1 MTCKCATRWRGL
13 AGIGLALIL
22 LSGCGGDTAKILGF
36 EKEAP
41 DEFQVV
47 SRAPLSLPPDYGLR
61 PPEPGAARPQEQTP
75 RGEAEGVL
83 FGEEAPQATAQA
95 GGGGGVGRPSPVSMR
110 RNTGR
115 VLAGTNGNVVV
126 YTPGDAAFLDRLD
139 VDAAMPDIRGILS
152 DENAILALED
162 EELIDSLIFW
172 KDKPP
177 PGTIVDAEQER
188 RRIQENA
195 ALGRPVTEGETP
207 MIERKNRHS
216 NILPF

>member
-1 MTCKCATRWRGL
+1 MVNTDGSTLWRGL
-13 AGIGLALIL
+13 AGIGVVLVL
-22 LSGCGGDTAKILGF
+22 LTGCGGDTAKILGF

-61 PPEPGAARPQEQTP
+61 PPEPGASRPQEQTP

-83 FGEEAPQATAQA
+83 FGDDVQTASRSSGA
-95 GGGGGVGRPSPVSMR
+95 SPVALR
-110 RNTGR
+110 GNNAGR
-115 VLAGTNGNVVV
+115 ILAGASGNVVV

-139 VDAAMPDIRGILS
+139 VDSAIPDIRMILA

-172 KDKPP
+172 KEKPP

-207 MIERKNRHS
+207 MIERKKRHGS
-216 NILPF
+216 VLPF

>member
-1 MTCKCATRWRGL
+1 MISKGSTRWRGL
-13 AGIGLALIL
+13 AGFGIALIL

-61 PPEPGAARPQEQTP
+61 PPEPGAGRPQEQTP

-83 FGEEAPQATAQA
+83 FGDEEPPQESGTASQ
-95 GGGGGVGRPSPVSMR
+95 VSLR
-110 RNTGR
+110 SNRNSSGP
-115 VLAGTNGNVVV
+115 VLAGSTGNVIVH
-126 YTPGDAAFLDRLD
+126 TPGDAAFLDKLD
-139 VDAAMPDIRGILS
+139 VDAAIPDIRAILS

-162 EELIDSLIFW
+162 EELIDDLVFW

-177 PGTIVDAEQER
+177 PGTIVDAEQEK

-207 MIERKNRHS
+207 MIERKKRHGS
-216 NILPF
+216 ILPF

>member
-1 MTCKCATRWRGL
+1 LVNSYGSTLWRGL
-13 AGIGLALIL
+13 AGIGMVLVL
-22 LSGCGGDTAKILGF
+22 LTGCGGDTAKILGF

-61 PPEPGAARPQEQTP
+61 PPEPGASRPQEQTP

-83 FGEEAPQATAQA
+83 FGDDTQTAA
-95 GGGGGVGRPSPVSMR
+95 RSSGASPVAL
-110 RNTGR
+110 RNNNAGR
-115 VLAGTNGNVVV
+115 ILAGASGNVVV
-126 YTPGDAAFLDRLD
+126 YTPGDAAFLNRLD
-139 VDAAMPDIRGILS
+139 VDAAIPDIRMILA
-152 DENAILALED
+152 DDNAILALED

-172 KDKPP
+172 KEKPP

-207 MIERKNRHS
+207 MIERKKRHGS
-216 NILPF
+216 VLPF

>member
-1 MTCKCATRWRGL
+1 LVILKGSTRWRSF
-13 AGIGLALIL
+13 AGFGLALIL

-83 FGEEAPQATAQA
+83 FGGDVNATQDAAPAAQVA
-95 GGGGGVGRPSPVSMR
+95 LR
-110 RNTGR
+110 RNSGAR
-115 VLAGTNGNVVV
+115 VLAGNSGNVVV
-126 YTPGDAAFLDRLD
+126 YTPGDAAFLDKLD
-139 VDAAMPDIRGILS
+139 VDRAMPDIRAILS

-172 KDKPP
+172 KEKPP
-177 PGTIVDAEQER
+177 PGTIVDAEQEK

-207 MIERKNRHS
+207 MIERKKRHGS
-216 NILPF
+216 VLPF

>member
-1 MTCKCATRWRGL
+1 METKSGSTRWRGL
-13 AGIGLALIL
+13 AGFGLAMLL
-22 LSGCGGDTAKILGF
+22 LSGCSGDAGKILGL

-41 DEFQVV
+41 DEFAVV

-75 RGEAEGVL
+75 RGVAEDVVL
-83 FGEEAPQATAQA
+83 GDRPQGGAPAQGLNSPA
-95 GGGGGVGRPSPVSMR
+95 QPVSLAS
-110 RNTGR
+110 RNRGA
-115 VLAGTNGNVVV
+115 VLAGPNGNVIVH
-126 YTPGDAAFLDRLD
+126 TPGDSAFLDDLD
-139 VDAAMPDIRGILS
+139 VDAALPDIRGILA

-188 RRIQENA
+188 RRIQENS
-195 ALGRPVTEGETP
+195 ALGRPVTDGETP
-207 MIERKNRHS
+207 MIERKKRHGS
-216 NILPF
+216 ILPF

>member
-1 MTCKCATRWRGL
+1 MISKGSKCWRGF
-13 AGIGLALIL
+13 AGFGLALIL

-61 PPEPGAARPQEQTP
+61 PPEPGASRPQEQTP

-83 FGEEAPQATAQA
+83 FGDEAGPAQSSGQASQVAL
-95 GGGGGVGRPSPVSMR
+95 R
-110 RNTGR
+110 RNSGSR
-115 VLAGTNGNVVV
+115 ILASNSGNVIVH
-126 YTPGDAAFLDRLD
+126 TPGDAAFLDRLD
-139 VDAAMPDIRGILS
+139 VDQAIPDIRAILS

-177 PGTIVDAEQER
+177 PGTIVDAEQEK

-207 MIERKNRHS
+207 MIERKKRHGS
-216 NILPF
+216 ILPF